1 MSAPTLRAPAE
12 PGSAGVPGG
21 PARAEAGERGTLTVA
36 DRVVER
42 IAGHAVT
49 LVDAAAAAPRRIL
62 GVQVGEADAE
72 DRANV
77 QARVHGGSAS
87 VEATIAVAW
96 PASVREV
103 AAQTRRR
110 IREEISRITDVR
122 VDHVDIDVVSL
133 EVPTAS
139 RKRVR

>member
-1 MSAPTLRAPAE
+1 MSAPTLRGPAE
-12 PGSAGVPGG
+12 SDGAGVPGG
-21 PARAEAGERGTLTVA
+21 PARAEPADRGTLTVA

-42 IAGHAVT
+42 VAGHAVT
-49 LVDAAAAAPRRIL
+49 LVEAAAAAPRRVL
-62 GVQVGEADAE
+62 GVQVGEAAAE

-77 QARVHGGSAS
+77 QARVHGDTAS

-96 PASVREV
+96 PASVRDV
-103 AAQTRRR
+103 AARTRRR
-110 IREEISRITDVR
+110 IREEVSRITDVR

-133 EVPTAS
+133 EVPAAS